1 MDLIDRIDEATK
13 KPSFLQ
19 YFFAKKNYKKLKKEF
34 DAFHLELAT
43 EYGNDILDQEYE
55 YDEEEYGDYG
65 GYEVSP
71 DEAYDNYA
79 HTMGYAAEWEAASEI
94 VEQHKRK
101 YDYQRGD
108 ESDSN
113 EYIMHFIDYLGY
125 STDFGQSR
133 KRKSKQ
139 EYWKMAEKEV

>member
-13 KPSFLQ
+13 KLSFVQ
-19 YFFAKKNYKKLKKEF
+19 YFFAKKNYKKLKKEY

-79 HTMGYAAEWEAASEI
+79 HTMGYQAEYDAATEI
-94 VEQHKRK
+94 ISNHKNK
-101 YDYQRGD
+101 FDYKRGD
-108 ESDSN
+108 DSDSN
-113 EYIMHFIDYLGY
+113 QYLLNFIDYMGY
-125 STDFGQSR
+125 STDFGSFRTRSR
-133 KRKSKQ
+133 KEDWWKRAEQ
-139 EYWKMAEKEV
+139 EV